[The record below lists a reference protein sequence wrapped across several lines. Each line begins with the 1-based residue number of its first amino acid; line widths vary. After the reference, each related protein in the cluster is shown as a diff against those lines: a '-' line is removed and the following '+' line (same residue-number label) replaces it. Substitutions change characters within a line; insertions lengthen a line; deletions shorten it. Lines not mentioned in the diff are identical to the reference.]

1 MRARACIKCKE
12 YIMIHPDNPKN
23 LQEIK
28 IFEKNH
34 SGHTVVTVNYSEIKG
49 EYNSYK
55 QKESE

>member
-1 MRARACIKCKE
+1 
-12 YIMIHPDNPKN
+12 MIHPDNPKN